1 VPDSHVPVMKF
12 KFNGISI
19 DLLYAWLS
27 LWAIPDVS
35 ILCFLSIIIR
45 NMFSL
50 DTGCR
55 GVYSGSC
62 KLVFCII
69 LWENIFFVLMH
80 NWVVQIW
87 TSAGFGHFSGIN
99 FTECGWA
106 KCSKP
111 EWLPCHWSNTAPCSK
126 YPGTLVRILIT
137 CITWLLSIES
147 SGEEM
152 MLGQCSFMGTAY
164 SGFWSKG
171 SWRLFILVSNICPF
185 HYPLCR
191 PLYALGFNACLY
203 RDKLKWNEAYHHKL
217 VAAWMRILLNF
228 LLATYLEC

>member
-1 VPDSHVPVMKF
+1 VGYSRCKC
-12 KFNGISI
+12 
-19 DLLYAWLS
+19 
-27 LWAIPDVS
+27 
-35 ILCFLSIIIR
+35 LCFLSIIIR

-69 LWENIFFVLMH
+69 LWENKFFILMH

-87 TSAGFGHFSGIN
+87 TSVGFGHFSGVN

-106 KCSKP
+106 MCLKP
-111 EWLPCHWSNTAPCSK
+111 ERLRCHWSNTAPCSK
-126 YPGTLVRILIT
+126 YPGTLVRNSNHLYHMAVKH
-137 CITWLLSIES
+137 ES

-164 SGFWSKG
+164 SGNCGFWSKG
-171 SWRLFILVSNICPF
+171 SWRLFILLSNICPF
-185 HYPLCR
+185 RYPLCT

-203 RDKLKWNEAYHHKL
+203 RDKLKWNEAYRHKL
-217 VAAWMRILLNF
+217 VAAWMRILLTF
-228 LLATYLEC
+228 LLATSLEC